1 VESGWCCCRSRAATY
16 LKEHG
21 HRVFPVDPQA
31 REILGETFHPGLSS
45 VPEPVDVVD
54 VFRDTEEEPA
64 IMEEAIRLGAKA
76 IWIEEGVLNEE
87 AAQRVAEAGL
97 LAVMDRCRRKE
108 HLKLFGA
115 SK

>member
-1 VESGWCCCRSRAATY
+1 
-16 LKEHG
+16 
-21 HRVFPVDPQA
+21 
-31 REILGETFHPGLSS
+31 
-45 VPEPVDVVD
+45 
-54 VFRDTEEEPA
+54 
-64 IMEEAIRLGAKA
+64 MEEAIRVGTKA

-87 AAQRVAEAGL
+87 AAQRAAEAGL